1 MNISQVYV
9 YINKNGEV
17 VSKTPYKTG
26 SIRQG
31 DDFILNILFDKEE
44 TSSELGNVLSALF
57 KVPSEREYNL
67 FPFLSYDQQYVLE
80 KQITIPKEFVFV
92 GPIPFT
98 SDEDLSKFGIEKG
111 VTYDCWSFNSASAYK
126 GKALLTNVDGNLEVQ
141 IIKYTNENK
150 DSYTQYAGT
159 FKIFVEKTL
168 HYENPFDVKQEDL
181 DRFVEEVTEISKQQA
196 QDVVVDVLPDN
207 YVIDIEPQTYV
218 DKNGEQR
225 TECLILKHR
234 ETILDETTRII
245 TQKDSQKTV
254 EMPLPLVNSKPGV
267 TSYTDETQEQSLE
280 VTGTGK
286 EGNPLNFNFNLYKA
300 KNGYGIHAFYIDF
313 TTGELYV
320 KAENSDDLEAGNYK
334 INENGELVIKL

>member
-31 DDFILNILFDKEE
+31 DDFILNVLFDKEE
-44 TSSELGNVLSALF
+44 TSPDLGNVLSALF
-57 KVPSEREYNL
+57 KVPSEKEYNL
-67 FPFLSYDQQYVLE
+67 FPFLSYDQQYILE

-98 SDEDLSKFGIEKG
+98 SEEDLSKFGIEKG
-111 VTYDCWSFNSASAYK
+111 VAYDCWTFNSASAYK

-168 HYENPFDVKQEDL
+168 HYKNPFDVKQEDL

-196 QDVVVDVLPDN
+196 QDVVIDILPEE
-207 YVIDIEPQTYV
+207 YVIEVKPNTFI
-218 DKNGEQR
+218 DKNGVER
-225 TECLILKHR
+225 TESLTLTHR
-234 ETILDETTRII
+234 ETILDEETRVI
-245 TQKDSQKTV
+245 TQKDKQTTV
-254 EMPLPLVNSKPGV
+254 EMPLPLVNETINVVSSHEIEEQTV
-267 TSYTDETQEQSLE
+267 T

-286 EGNPLNFNFNLYKA
+286 ETNPLSFNFHLHKA
-300 KNGYGIHAFYIDF
+300 RDGYGIHAFYIDPV
-313 TTGELYV
+313 TGNLVV
-320 KAENSDDLEAGNYK
+320 KAERSDDLDDDNYL
-334 INENGELVIKL
+334 INENGELVINI